1 MNTNLLK
8 RFAQEARK
16 KLIQQVGAKLE
27 WVLQADTPELRE
39 KTEQLNALRKA
50 LQQSTKEQLI
60 DTVAYTW
67 FNRLVALRFMDVNG
81 YQPLRMQVLS
91 PVAAHGD
98 AEILQMAKQGSF
110 PAELRLNQQHL
121 LDLLD
126 GRVPSSNPQ
135 NEVYRA
141 LLIASCNYL
150 HSIFPF
156 LFERIDD
163 YSELL
168 LPDDLI
174 SELSIVQDF
183 VNGMTEEDCQE
194 TEMIGWLYQFYIS
207 EKKDEVFA
215 SKGKVK
221 KEEIPAAT
229 QLFTPRWIVE
239 YMLQNTVGK
248 LWLQNNPNS
257 SLREKMPYYIETES
271 PQGEAYLKISSP
283 EEITLLDQACG
294 SGHILV
300 YGFELLYQIY
310 EEAGYTASQIPELI
324 IKNNLFGYEI
334 DERAAQLASFS
345 VLMKARSY
353 YRRLFREAIQPNI
366 LCYQD
371 LRLSNDEIKETFQ
384 ELDMDLP
391 DDLNDDLQ
399 FMQQATNYGSLI
411 QPKTGAAE
419 LKRLEQVLKEK
430 QSTATLFSKYQ
441 LSELHQAVKQLHQLS
456 QKFCCIVQNPPYMSG
471 GKMNSELTEFVRIN
485 YSNAKAD
492 LFSCFIDL
500 SIDRILDKGLAGN
513 VTMESWM
520 FLSSFENF
528 RKNLLDNVV
537 IDSLSHFGWHIMRI
551 AFGTVSFIIKKVI
564 PTEND
569 LGVYNYL
576 EIEDIDRSI
585 ERPFLFP
592 NKKRRYAIKN
602 QKDFEKIPESP
613 ISYWV
618 SEKIIKAFTEGVI
631 GDNNHVKEGVG
642 TRNDTRFIRYYWEI
656 ELVKLGRDKKWLKT
670 DKAGGGFK
678 WYNEYMHVLNWENEG
693 NEIKNYRN
701 PDGSLKSRPQ
711 NTNFF
716 YKNAISWG
724 KVTAGKRV
732 FRFREQDLGFNDAAP
747 SIFGDNLIY
756 LLGTLNSKVSAKLI
770 EIKGETLNLTVG
782 TIKGIPILHENEVF
796 IVSLVNENIEITKE
810 NWVSHELSWDFEQN
824 ELIRLNGQ
832 DIEEAIDLYKAFW
845 TKKFIELHQNEEELN
860 RQFIKIYDLEED
872 LDPNVPLE
880 DITILRDEL
889 DQRELKELSAAY
901 QSGWTLNNGKWEL
914 PQQAMYPDLPFD
926 SKELVIQFVSYS
938 VGVMMGRYSLDK
950 PGLILANQGEALSD
964 FIEKVDKPKEELSF
978 VPDADN
984 IIPVLD
990 SEWFEDD
997 IVGQFKAIVKAV
1009 WGETNYQRNIRFIED
1024 VLQSDIRKYI
1034 SKEFYKDHI
1043 KRYKKRPIYWM
1054 FSSPKGAFN
1063 VLIYM
1068 HRYTADTISNIL
1080 NNYLREFI
1088 GKLQLHLEH
1097 LGREKNMGTAQEQAR
1112 VLREIDKIEKDLLD
1126 CQQYEREILFDLA
1139 TERIHIDL
1147 DDGVLVNYNKMGKAV
1162 APVAGLNDAASK
1174 KKVRGFD
1181 WIDAN
1186 EIRG

>member
-50 LQQSTKEQLI
+50 VQQTGKEQLI

-67 FNRLVALRFMDVNG
+67 FNRLVALRFMDVNA
-81 YQPLRMQVLS
+81 YQPLRVQVLS

-98 AEILQMAKQGSF
+98 AEILQMAKQGTF
-110 PAELRLNQQHL
+110 PAELKLNQQHL

-163 YSELL
+163 YTELL

-174 SELSIVQDF
+174 SELSIIQDF

-194 TEMIGWLYQFYIS
+194 VEIMGWLYQFYIS
-207 EKKDEVFA
+207 ERNDELISSKKAYKKDELAPA
-215 SKGKVK
+215 S
-221 KEEIPAAT
+221 
-229 QLFTPRWIVE
+229 QLFTPKWIVQ
-239 YMLQNTVGK
+239 YMVDNTLGQV
-248 LWLQNNPNS
+248 WAEMNPNTHVIKD
-257 SLREKMPYYIETES
+257 LEFYITPDYKDVVNR
-271 PQGEAYLKISSP
+271 PQKPI
-283 EEITLLDQACG
+283 EEIKFFEPCVG
-294 SGHILV
+294 SGHILAYAFDV
-300 YGFELLYQIY
+300 YYKMY
-310 EEAGYTASQIPELI
+310 EEAGYSPSEIPFLILKHNLYGVDIDPRATQI
-324 IKNNLFGYEI
+324 
-334 DERAAQLASFS
+334 ASFTL
-345 VLMKARSY
+345 LMKAREKN
-353 YRRLFREAIQPNI
+353 RRFFRRIEQEQFTPNI
-366 LCYQD
+366 LFYED
-371 LRLSNDEIKETFQ
+371 FDGDPKFN
-384 ELDMDLP
+384 
-391 DDLNDDLQ
+391 N
-399 FMQQATNYGSLI
+399 ATALGSLI
-411 QPKTGAAE
+411 RVTKEEAQSVVVESNTLFAE
-419 LKRLEQVLKEK
+419 SQQKLKELYLLL
-430 QSTATLFSKYQ
+430 SAKYD
-441 LSELHQAVKQLHQLS
+441 V
-456 QKFCCIVQNPPYMSG
+456 VVTNPPYISSSRMEPTL
-471 GKMNSELTEFVRIN
+471 KEYVNSSFPNT
-485 YSNAKAD
+485 KTD
-492 LFSCFIDL
+492 LFASFIL
-500 SIDRILDKGLAGN
+500 RNLEFTNKEGLTGYMTPF
-513 VTMESWM
+513 VWM
-520 FLSSFENF
+520 FISSYEKLRKEIIEKHFINNLIQLEYSGFDGATVPICTFTLRNKPMDAKGSYIRLSDF
-528 RKNLLDNVV
+528 RGSQNQAPKTLEAIHNPDC
-537 IDSLSHFGWHIMRI
+537 GW
-551 AFGTVSFIIKKVI
+551 F
-564 PTEND
+564 
-569 LGVYNYL
+569 Y
-576 EIEDIDRSI
+576 
-585 ERPFLFP
+585 
-592 NKKRRYAIKN
+592 IKN
-602 QKDFEKIPESP
+602 QKDFEKIPGNN
-613 ISYWV
+613 IGYWL
-618 SEKIIKAFTEGVI
+618 SGKA
-631 GDNNHVKEGVG
+631 
-642 TRNDTRFIRYYWEI
+642 
-656 ELVKLGRDKKWLKT
+656 LKT
-670 DKAGGGFK
+670 FSVGKNIRKVAPPKQGLATGNNDFF
-678 WYNEYMHVLNWENEG
+678 LRNW
-693 NEIKNYRN
+693 NEIKKSDFSFKWIPINKGGAFRKWFGNNQFVVFWENNGELLKNYR
-701 PDGSLKSRPQ
+701 DGKGKLRSRPQ
-711 NTNFF
+711 NQGYYFKEGFSWST
-716 YKNAISWG
+716 ISSS
-724 KVTAGKRV
+724 KVS
-732 FRFREQDLGFNDAAP
+732 FRYSTKDFLFETKGSTLFPNEDLGFY
-747 SIFGDNLIY
+747 SICGF
-756 LLGTLNSKVSAKLI
+756 LNSKVVNKLLLVLSPTLDFHEGPI
-770 EIKGETLNLTVG
+770 GSLPYIDNLEAEIIVLKNISISRQEWNSRET
-782 TIKGIPILHENEVF
+782 
-796 IVSLVNENIEITKE
+796 
-810 NWVSHELSWDFEQN
+810 SWDFEEN

-832 DIEEAIDLYKAFW
+832 DIEEAINLYKAYW

-860 RQFIKIYDLEED
+860 RQFIEIYGLEED

-889 DQRELKELSAAY
+889 NQRELKELSAAY

-926 SKELVIQFVSYS
+926 SKELVIQFISYA
-938 VGVMMGRYSLDK
+938 VGLMMGRYSLDK
-950 PGLILANQGEALSD
+950 QGLILANQGEALSD
-964 FIEKVDKPKEELSF
+964 FIEKVDKPKEALSF

-1009 WGETNYQRNIRFIED
+1009 WGEANYQRNIRFIED

-1097 LGREKNMGTAQEQAR
+1097 VDREKNMGTAQEQAR
-1112 VLREIDKIEKDLLD
+1112 VLQEIDKIEKDLLD

-1174 KKVRGFD
+1174 KKVREFD
-1181 WIDAN
+1181 WIDTN